1 MKMKAL
7 IVNTSG
13 IKTLFVRLE
22 NTYFFERGGESLGVG
37 GELEA
42 GGGGLG
48 IVIIIVRDFRIELF
62 VFFQLKT
69 GKYCLRRHLGLK

>member
-1 MKMKAL
+1 MVLHGVGVVCHEMTSRRECAMKMKAL

-22 NTYFFERGGESLGVG
+22 NTDFFERGGESLGVG

-42 GGGGLG
+42 GGG
-48 IVIIIVRDFRIELF
+48 
-62 VFFQLKT
+62 
-69 GKYCLRRHLGLK
+69 